1 MCWDNSK
8 RVLFSKNP
16 IHCLTVNVHLE
27 LPLRIEFAL
36 SSVLCAI
43 CWHLSFQSELNK
55 NKSRLYLKEKES
67 LDDNQVS
74 CPVHR
79 HQSASAT
86 HQLISDWF
94 QIKTISQPKK
104 QIILQKTDWSNAAV
118 LHASSSL
125 DKALW
130 PDMEAREWVSTKFG
144 QYRWWLCDGDHDGLP
159 TFQLFVSC
167 SCVRCV
173 ACTCPLGIPSSY
185 NFTLQ
190 DVASCCYGVLVNQN
204 PNITF
209 SCSLLL
215 ATLPTHL
222 RVCICVWSL
231 PRSRRMCPQLS
242 APPSY
247 SIWTIL
253 HHIIT

>member
-74 CPVHR
+74 CLVHR

-118 LHASSSL
+118 LQASQQSRQGSVARYGGQGMSL
-125 DKALW
+125 YK
-130 PDMEAREWVSTKFG
+130 
-144 QYRWWLCDGDHDGLP
+144 
-159 TFQLFVSC
+159 
-167 SCVRCV
+167 
-173 ACTCPLGIPSSY
+173 
-185 NFTLQ
+185 
-190 DVASCCYGVLVNQN
+190 
-204 PNITF
+204 
-209 SCSLLL
+209 
-215 ATLPTHL
+215 
-222 RVCICVWSL
+222 VWSVQMMIVWWW
-231 PRSRRMCPQLS
+231 PW
-242 APPSY
+242 
-247 SIWTIL
+247 WTANIS
-253 HHIIT
+253 TFC

>member
-74 CPVHR
+74 CLVHR

-118 LHASSSL
+118 LQGA
-125 DKALW
+125 
-130 PDMEAREWVSTKFG
+130 
-144 QYRWWLCDGDHDGLP
+144 
-159 TFQLFVSC
+159 
-167 SCVRCV
+167 
-173 ACTCPLGIPSSY
+173 ACIQQSRQGS
-185 NFTLQ
+185 
-190 DVASCCYGVLVNQN
+190 VASYGGQGM
-204 PNITF
+204 
-209 SCSLLL
+209 SLYK
-215 ATLPTHL
+215 
-222 RVCICVWSL
+222 VWSVQMMIVWWW
-231 PRSRRMCPQLS
+231 PW
-242 APPSY
+242 
-247 SIWTIL
+247 WTANIS
-253 HHIIT
+253 TFC